1 MANTIE
7 GSPTKQFFIDMITRD
22 ISIEDAIID
31 LLDNSIDGANRIA
44 TASGKSDFKELGL
57 YVLLTLTENGLS
69 IEDNCGGF
77 LLETAKKYAFRFG
90 RPSDAPPENNTI
102 GRFGIGMKRALFKM
116 GRYFSVES
124 KCGADHY
131 RITVDVIDWSAK
143 KKREVDGTLVDDWS
157 FDFEEITDGSGL
169 QNDGTRIE
177 VTNLYSGVANQFK
190 DGIFK
195 SSLKEDIKKLLNF
208 SILKGISISM
218 NGVKIDGTDIEMIV
232 SESIKPYVKNGE
244 KDGVKYR
251 IVAGL
256 SGVGSTKKSGWYI
269 YCNDRLVLE
278 ADQSALTGW
287 GYNGVPQWHVNYV
300 MFVGVV
306 FFDAEETINLP
317 LTTTKKG
324 VDASHPVYLAALY
337 YMRSAMKTI
346 FPYLRKIGQL
356 GADANAYRIELFQQE
371 KKEKV
376 DQLKVLS
383 FDGVKEERFEAAK
396 IDEEIL
402 AKAKDVRH
410 ISYDVPRKIAEK
422 TRLHADVG
430 SFKEL
435 GQITF
440 DYYVRQEDIK

>member
-31 LLDNSIDGANRIA
+31 LLDNSIDGANRLA
-44 TASGKSDFKELGL
+44 TDAGKKDFKDLGL
-57 YVLLTLTENGLS
+57 RVLLSLSENGLS

-77 LLETAKKYAFRFG
+77 SLDTAKKYAFRFG

-102 GRFGIGMKRALFKM
+102 GRFGIGMKRSLFKM
-116 GRYFSVES
+116 GRNFSVES
-124 KCGADHY
+124 KCRNDHY
-131 RITVDVIDWSAK
+131 RITVDVAVWSTK
-143 KKREVDGTLVDDWS
+143 KINVEGKQVDDWS
-157 FDFEEITDGSGL
+157 FDFENITDGSGL
-169 QNDGTRIE
+169 QNDGTKIE
-177 VTNLYSGVANQFK
+177 VTNLYDGVSNQFK
-190 DGIFK
+190 DGVFK
-195 SSLKEDIKKLLNF
+195 SSLMEDIKKLLNF
-208 SILKGISISM
+208 SIIKGISISM
-218 NGVKIDGTDIEMIV
+218 NGTKIEGTDIEMIV
-232 SESIKPYVKNGE
+232 SDSIKPYVKNGE
-244 KDGVKYR
+244 KDGVRYR
-251 IVAGL
+251 IIAGL

-278 ADQSALTGW
+278 ADQSTLTGW

-306 FFDAEETINLP
+306 FFDAEETIKLP

-337 YMRSAMKTI
+337 YMRSAMKAI
-346 FPYLRKIGQL
+346 FPYLRKIAQL
-356 GADANAYRIELFQQE
+356 GSEANAYRVELFQQE

-376 DQLKVLS
+376 DQLKQLS

-396 IDEEIL
+396 IESEIL
-402 AKAKDVRH
+402 DKTKNVRR
-410 ISYDVPRKIAEK
+410 ISYDVPRKIADK
-422 TRLHADVG
+422 TRLHAEVD

-435 GQITF
+435 GLTTF
-440 DYYVRQEDIK
+440 YYYVRQEDIK

>member
-1 MANTIE
+1 MANIIE

-31 LLDNSIDGANRIA
+31 LLDNSIDGANRLA
-44 TASGKSDFKELGL
+44 TVAGKKEFKDLGL
-57 YVLLTLTENGLS
+57 HVLLCLSEEGLS

-77 LLETAKKYAFRFG
+77 SLETAKKYAFRFG
-90 RPSDAPPENNTI
+90 RPAEAPQENNTI
-102 GRFGIGMKRALFKM
+102 GRFGIGMKRSLFKM
-116 GRYFSVES
+116 GRNFSVES
-124 KCGADHY
+124 KCGNDHY
-131 RITVDVIDWSAK
+131 RISVDVAAWSI
-143 KKREVDGTLVDDWS
+143 KKREFDGTQVDDWS
-157 FDFEEITDGSGL
+157 FDFEDITDGSGL
-169 QNDGTRIE
+169 QYDGTKIE
-177 VTNLYSGVANQFK
+177 VTNLYDGVSNQFK
-190 DGIFK
+190 DGVFK

-208 SILKGISISM
+208 SIIKGISISM
-218 NGVKIDGTDIEMIV
+218 NGVKIEGTDIEMIV
-232 SESIKPYVKNGE
+232 SESIKPYVKKGE

-251 IVAGL
+251 IIAGL

-306 FFDAEETINLP
+306 FFDAEETIKLP

-324 VDASHPVYLAALY
+324 VDASHSVYLAALY
-337 YMRSAMKTI
+337 YMRGAMKMI

-356 GADANAYRIELFQQE
+356 GAEANAYRIELFKQE

-376 DQLKVLS
+376 DQLKQMS
-383 FDGVKEERFEAAK
+383 FDGVTEERFEAAK
-396 IDEEIL
+396 IENEIL
-402 AKAKDVRH
+402 VKAKDVKH
-410 ISYDVPRKIAEK
+410 FSYDVPRKIAEK
-422 TRLHADVG
+422 ARLHAEVE

-435 GQITF
+435 GQVTF
-440 DYYVRQEDIK
+440 DYYVRQENIR

>member
-1 MANTIE
+1 MANIIE

-31 LLDNSIDGANRIA
+31 LLDNSIDGANRMA
-44 TASGKSDFKELGL
+44 AAAGKSDFKDMGL
-57 YVLLTLTENGLS
+57 HVLLCLSEDGLS

-77 LLETAKKYAFRFG
+77 QLETAKKYAFRFG
-90 RPSDAPPENNTI
+90 RPSDAPPESNTI
-102 GRFGIGMKRALFKM
+102 GRFGIGMKRSLFKM
-116 GRYFSVES
+116 GRNFSVES
-124 KCGADHY
+124 KCGNDHY
-131 RITVDVIDWSAK
+131 RISVDVAAWSI
-143 KKREVDGTLVDDWS
+143 KKREVDGTQVDDWS
-157 FDFEEITDGSGL
+157 FDFENITDGSGL
-169 QNDGTRIE
+169 QHDGTKIE
-177 VTNLYSGVANQFK
+177 VTNLYDGVSNQFK
-190 DGIFK
+190 DGVFK

-208 SILKGISISM
+208 SIIKGISISM
-218 NGVKIDGTDIEMIV
+218 NGMKIEGTDIEMIV
-232 SESIKPYVKNGE
+232 SDSIKPYIKNGE

-306 FFDAEETINLP
+306 FFDAEETIKLP

-337 YMRSAMKTI
+337 YMRGAMKMI

-356 GADANAYRIELFQQE
+356 GAEANAYRIELFQQE

-376 DQLKVLS
+376 DQLKQMS
-383 FDGVKEERFEAAK
+383 FDGLDEEKFEA
-396 IDEEIL
+396 IRIENEIL
-402 AKAKDVRH
+402 VKAKDVRH
-410 ISYDVPRKIAEK
+410 ISYDVPRKIADK
-422 TRLHADVG
+422 ARLYAEVE

-435 GQITF
+435 GQMTF
-440 DYYVRQEDIK
+440 EYYVRQEGIK

>member
-1 MANTIE
+1 MANIIE

-31 LLDNSIDGANRIA
+31 LLDNSIDGANRLVTA
-44 TASGKSDFKELGL
+44 TGRNDFKGLGL
-57 YVLLTLTENGLS
+57 YVQLSLSENGLS

-77 LLETAKKYAFRFG
+77 TLETAKKYAFRFG
-90 RPSDAPPENNTI
+90 RPSDAPQENNTI
-102 GRFGIGMKRALFKM
+102 GRFGIGMKRSLFKM
-116 GRYFSVES
+116 GRNFSVES
-124 KCGADHY
+124 KCGVDHY
-131 RITVDVIDWSAK
+131 RITVDVASWSIK
-143 KKREVDGTLVDDWS
+143 NREVDGTQVDDWS
-157 FDFEEITDGSGL
+157 FDFENITDGSGL
-169 QNDGTRIE
+169 QNDGTKIE
-177 VTNLYSGVANQFK
+177 VTNLYAGVSNQFK

-208 SILKGISISM
+208 SIIKGITISM
-218 NGVKIDGTDIEMIV
+218 DGVKIDGSDIEMIV
-232 SESIKPYVKNGE
+232 SDSIKPYVKNGE

-251 IVAGL
+251 IIAGL

-300 MFVGVV
+300 MFVGIV
-306 FFDAEETINLP
+306 FFDAEETIKLP

-337 YMRSAMKTI
+337 YMRSAMKMI

-356 GADANAYRIELFQQE
+356 GAEANAYRIELFQQE

-376 DQLKVLS
+376 DQLKQMS
-383 FDGVKEERFEAAK
+383 FDGIDEERFEAAR
-396 IDEEIL
+396 IENEIL
-402 AKAKDVRH
+402 VKAKDVRH
-410 ISYDVPRKIAEK
+410 ISYDVPRKIADK
-422 TRLHADVG
+422 ARIHAEVE

-435 GQITF
+435 GKTTF

>member
-1 MANTIE
+1 MANVIE

-31 LLDNSIDGANRIA
+31 LLDNSIDGANRLA
-44 TASGKSDFKELGL
+44 TAAGKSDFKELGL
-57 YVLLTLTENGLS
+57 YVLLTLSEEKLS

-77 LLETAKKYAFRFG
+77 SLETAKKYAFRFG
-90 RPSDAPPENNTI
+90 RPLDAPQESNSI
-102 GRFGIGMKRALFKM
+102 GRFGIGMKRSLFKM
-116 GRYFSVES
+116 GRKFSVES

-131 RITVDVIDWSAK
+131 RITVDVAAWSI
-143 KKREVDGTLVDDWS
+143 KKREFDRTQVDDWS
-157 FDFEEITDGSGL
+157 FDYEIITDGSGL
-169 QNDGTRIE
+169 KSDGTKIE
-177 VTNLYSGVANQFK
+177 VTNLYAGVSNQFK
-190 DGIFK
+190 DGVFK

-208 SILKGISISM
+208 SIIKGISISM
-218 NGVKIDGTDIEMIV
+218 NGTIIEGNDIEMIV
-232 SESIKPYVKNGE
+232 SDSIKPYVKNGE
-244 KDGVKYR
+244 KDGVRYR
-251 IVAGL
+251 IIAGL
-256 SGVGSTKKSGWYI
+256 SGVGNTKKSGWYI

-306 FFDAEETINLP
+306 FFDAEETIKLP

-337 YMRSAMKTI
+337 YMRSAMKNI

-356 GADANAYRIELFQQE
+356 GAEANAYRIELFQQE

-376 DQLKVLS
+376 DQLKQLS
-383 FDGVKEERFEAAK
+383 FDGVVEERFEAVK
-396 IDEEIL
+396 IENEIL
-402 AKAKDVRH
+402 VKSKDVRH
-410 ISYDVPRKIAEK
+410 ISYDVPRKIADK
-422 TRLHADVG
+422 ARLHAEVD

-435 GQITF
+435 GQMTF
-440 DYYVRQEDIK
+440 DYYIRQEDIK